1 MGMDSN
7 KIKRMM
13 KQVEDAMAAV
23 TFAEEGEAETAS
35 ALFKRERRVL
45 LALKAGRTD
54 AKTLR
59 YALNASLRINASLD
73 ILYVA
78 APGSEERADPV
89 LNDFSSELKQAG
101 VPYQVI
107 NRSGCM
113 KQEIIDHTNSRHD
126 VLFVVVESPKSLD
139 ADCRKKDGVL
149 TELWKNLRC
158 PLVVV
163 SDAAEA

>member
-1 MGMDSN
+1 MDTN
-7 KIKRMM
+7 KLKKMM

-23 TFAEEGEAETAS
+23 TFAEEGQADAATS
-35 ALFKRERRVL
+35 LFKRERRVL
-45 LALKAGRTD
+45 LALKEGHWD
-54 AKTLR
+54 SKTLR

-73 ILYVA
+73 ILVVA
-78 APGSEERADPV
+78 APGSGSQADTD
-89 LNDFSSELKQAG
+89 LESYTSELKTAG

-107 NRSGCM
+107 ERSGCM
-113 KQEIIDHTNSRHD
+113 KQEIIDYTNGKHD

-139 ADCRKKDGVL
+139 ADCTKKDGVL

-163 SDAAEA
+163 SDAAGA

>member
-1 MGMDSN
+1 METN
-7 KIKRMM
+7 KLKKMM
-13 KQVEDAMAAV
+13 KQVEDTMAAV
-23 TFAEEGEAETAS
+23 TFAEEGHADAAAS
-35 ALFKRERRVL
+35 IFKRERRVL
-45 LALKAGRTD
+45 LALKDGHSD
-54 AKTLR
+54 SKTLR

-78 APGSEERADPV
+78 APGSEGKADP
-89 LNDFSSELKQAG
+89 LLDSFTSELTAAA

-107 NRSGCM
+107 NRAGCM
-113 KQEIIDHTNSRHD
+113 KQEIIDYTNGKHD

-149 TELWKNLRC
+149 TELWKNLKC

-163 SDAAEA
+163 SDAAGV

>member
-1 MGMDSN
+1 MGMESN

-23 TFAEEGEAETAS
+23 TFAEEGQAEAAA

-45 LALKAGRTD
+45 LALKEGHTD
-54 AKTLR
+54 TKTLR
-59 YALNASLRINASLD
+59 YALNASLRINAALD

-78 APGSEERADPV
+78 APGSESTAGPLLEQ
-89 LNDFSSELKQAG
+89 FSRELKLAG

-139 ADCRKKDGVL
+139 ADCAKKDGVL
-149 TELWKNLRC
+149 TGLWKNLRC

>member
-1 MGMDSN
+1 MDQN
-7 KIKRMM
+7 KLKKIM
-13 KQVEDAMAAV
+13 KQVEDTMAAV
-23 TFAEEGEAETAS
+23 SFAEEGQAEAAS

-45 LALKAGRTD
+45 LALKEGHRD
-54 AKTLR
+54 NKTLR

-78 APGSEERADPV
+78 APGSDRKADAV
-89 LNDFSSELKQAG
+89 LSQLSSELKTAG

-107 NRSGCM
+107 ERSGCM
-113 KQEIIDHTNSRHD
+113 KQAIIDYTNGKHD

-139 ADCRKKDGVL
+139 ADCQQKDGVL
-149 TELWKNLRC
+149 SELWKKLKC

-163 SDAAEA
+163 SDAAGA

>member
-1 MGMDSN
+1 MDSN
-7 KIKRMM
+7 KFKRMM
-13 KQVEDAMAAV
+13 KQVEDVMAAV
-23 TFAEEGEAETAS
+23 TFAEEGQSEAAAS
-35 ALFKRERRVL
+35 LFKRERRVL
-45 LALKAGRTD
+45 LALKEGHTD
-54 AKTLR
+54 SKTLR

-78 APGSEERADPV
+78 APGSEGASDPA
-89 LNDFSSELKQAG
+89 LESFAAELQQAG
-101 VPYQVI
+101 VSYQVI
-107 NRSGCM
+107 RRSGCM
-113 KQEIIDHTNSRHD
+113 KQEIIDQTNNRHD

>member
-1 MGMDSN
+1 MDQN
-7 KIKRMM
+7 KLKKIM
-13 KQVEDAMAAV
+13 KHVEDAMAAV
-23 TFAEEGEAETAS
+23 TFAEEGQADTAS

-59 YALNASLRINASLD
+59 YAMNASLRIQADLD

-78 APGSEERADPV
+78 SPGTERQAEP
-89 LNDFSSELKQAG
+89 LLESFTAQLKTAG
-101 VPYQVI
+101 VSYHVI
-107 NRSGCM
+107 ERSGCM
-113 KQEIIDHTNSRHD
+113 KQEIIDYTNGKHD
-126 VLFVVVESPKSLD
+126 VLFVVVESPNSLD

-163 SDAAEA
+163 SDAAGA

>member
-1 MGMDSN
+1 MDQN
-7 KIKRMM
+7 KLKKIM
-13 KQVEDAMAAV
+13 KHVEDTMAAV
-23 TFAEEGEAETAS
+23 SFAEEGQAEAAS

-45 LALKAGRTD
+45 LALKEGHRD
-54 AKTLR
+54 SKTLR
-59 YALNASLRINASLD
+59 YALNASLRINAGLD

-78 APGSEERADPV
+78 APGSESKADS
-89 LNDFSSELKQAG
+89 LLDQFSSELRTAG
-101 VPYQVI
+101 VSYQVI
-107 NRSGCM
+107 NRAGCM
-113 KQEIIDHTNSRHD
+113 KQEILDYTKGKHD

-139 ADCRKKDGVL
+139 ADCGKKDSVL

>member
-1 MGMDSN
+1 MDPN

-23 TFAEEGEAETAS
+23 TFAEEGEAEAAMS
-35 ALFKRERRVL
+35 LFKRERRVL
-45 LALKAGRTD
+45 LALKEGHTD

-73 ILYVA
+73 ILYVT
-78 APGSEERADPV
+78 APGSNSTADP
-89 LNDFSSELKQAG
+89 LTEDFSAELKKAG
-101 VPYQVI
+101 VRYEVI
-107 NRSGCM
+107 TRSGCM
-113 KQEIIDHTNSRHD
+113 KQEIIDQTNSRHD
-126 VLFVVVESPKSLD
+126 VLFVVVESPASLD
-139 ADCRKKDGVL
+139 ADCKKKDGVL

>member
-1 MGMDSN
+1 MDSN
-7 KIKRMM
+7 KLKRMM

-23 TFAEEGEAETAS
+23 TFAEEGHADAAAE
-35 ALFKRERRVL
+35 LFKRERRVL
-45 LALKAGRTD
+45 LALKEGHTD
-54 AKTLR
+54 GKTLR

-78 APGSEERADPV
+78 APGSENTSDPLLEQFSAD
-89 LNDFSSELKQAG
+89 LKKAG
-101 VPYQVI
+101 VSHQVI
-107 NRSGCM
+107 SRSGCM

>member
-1 MGMDSN
+1 MDSN

-23 TFAEEGEAETAS
+23 TFAEEGQAEAA
-35 ALFKRERRVL
+35 AMLFKRERRVL
-45 LALKAGRTD
+45 LALKEGHTD
-54 AKTLR
+54 TKTLR
-59 YALNASLRINASLD
+59 YALNASLRINAGLD

-78 APGSEERADPV
+78 APGSESTAGPLLEQ
-89 LNDFSSELKQAG
+89 FSAELKLAG

-139 ADCRKKDGVL
+139 ADCRKKDGAL